1 MNTKSI
7 VTRKKTTKT
16 PTSIV
21 IRLIRLDLRNTP
33 TLFIIKFFK
42 VFVNEVAGAI
52 KPKSVCDS

>member
-7 VTRKKTTKT
+7 VTRKNTTKT

-33 TLFIIKFFK
+33 TLFIIRFFK
-42 VFVNEVAGAI
+42 VFVNEVVGALNL
-52 KPKSVCDS
+52 KKLCVS